1 MRYPLDEDNG
11 DFRYGSLSGEKLTG
25 EVISYAIQATEDKVS
40 MHITINGHEMEASI
54 VKYIKNPQILYVA
67 LHNEQFL
74 IAVCKKAKTAI
85 TLDVSVTFILKHT
98 YFNRLFTAL
107 DKIPSL
113 SQVLPQESDFACM
126 NTGSVRI
133 LHPRFDCLLLDRC
146 QLHALKMIM
155 STQSSAPLLV
165 VGPFG
170 TGKTRLLASAA
181 YQIVL
186 RYRNARVLICAHH
199 QNSANVFIDKYF
211 GPISYD
217 PNHQCIIKFVRMIPK
232 SKVVGVKKVYR
243 DFCKDTNEVKAMLR
257 CVRRETP
264 HIVVTTLANAIHLKG
279 VVRPGFFTHIL
290 IDEGAQT
297 REPECIMPLCL
308 ADRST
313 KVVIAGDHCQVCV
326 WVCVV
331 YAVFRC
337 VFMCKSMIIFSPLPF
352 PP

>member
-1 MRYPLDEDNG
+1 MRYPLDG
-11 DFRYGSLSGEKLTG
+11 DKGAFRYGSLSGEKLTG
-25 EVISYAIQATEDKVS
+25 EVISYAIQTTEDKVS

-54 VKYIKNPQILYVA
+54 VKYVKNPHVLYVA

-85 TLDVSVTFILKHT
+85 TLDVSVTFILKHA
-98 YFNRLFTAL
+98 YFKRLFTAL
-107 DKIPSL
+107 DEIPSL

-126 NTGSVRI
+126 DTGSVRI
-133 LHPRFDCLLLDRC
+133 LRPRFDCLLLDRC

-155 STQSSAPLLV
+155 STQSSAPVLV

-186 RYRNARVLICAHH
+186 QDRNARVLICAHH
-199 QNSANVFIDKYF
+199 QKSADVFVEKYF
-211 GPISYD
+211 GPIQSDHHYRLRF
-217 PNHQCIIKFVRMIPK
+217 IRMVLKHSDVFQAKPYQDCYK
-232 SKVVGVKKVYR
+232 STYKVKSILSNGYKPQI
-243 DFCKDTNEVKAMLR
+243 L
-257 CVRRETP
+257 
-264 HIVVTTLANAIHLKG
+264 VTTLANALYLKE
-279 VVRPGFFTHIL
+279 VVDPGFFTHIL

-308 ADRST
+308 ADQST

-331 YAVFRC
+331 YDVY
-337 VFMCKSMIIFSPLPF
+337 KYSNILPPPF